1 MCGHKGN
8 SYFMAPV
15 THSHPHT
22 LTHSH
27 THRVAVLFVKW
38 QACSRAFRMLITAA
52 EEPVTLHSCIHH
64 SRMREGDGEG
74 LTLFPDTLR
83 F

>member
-1 MCGHKGN
+1 MCAQRQQLFHGT
-8 SYFMAPV
+8 S
-15 THSHPHT
+15 HT

-64 SRMREGDGEG
+64 SPSRMREGDGEG